1 MTKPTTLP
9 DIADYPARVTV
20 PLRYNDTDRQ
30 GHVNNAVFVTL
41 LETGRVR
48 LLYSGDKGLS
58 PPGTQFVI
66 ANLNLDYVAELDWRY
81 PTEVGSGIAKIGT
94 SSIQFSQMIVQEG
107 KVAEDH
113 AFIAAITHLTGD
125 GDRLLVMRQR
135 FCDPALLCAQG
146 AKVAE
151 GDTFELAIAHL
162 TGDGECLL
170 VMRQRFRH
178 LANAPQQYTAF
189 P

>member
-1 MTKPTTLP
+1 MRKPATLP
-9 DIADYPARVTV
+9 NIADYPARVTV

-94 SSIQFSQMIVQEG
+94 SSIRFSQMIVQEG
-107 KVAEDH
+107 KVAGRAETVIVLMDDKTRK
-113 AFIAAITHLTGD
+113 ATPIPDET
-125 GDRLLVMRQR
+125 R
-135 FCDPALLCAQG
+135 ALL
-146 AKVAE
+146 
-151 GDTFELAIAHL
+151 
-162 TGDGECLL
+162 
-170 VMRQRFRH
+170 RQFA
-178 LANAPQQYTAF
+178 LPGMVE
-189 P
+189 

>member
-94 SSIQFSQMIVQEG
+94 SSIRFSQMIVQEG
-107 KVAEDH
+107 KVAGRAETVIVLMDNETRK
-113 AFIAAITHLTGD
+113 ATPIPDET
-125 GDRLLVMRQR
+125 RSLLRR
-135 FCDPALLCAQG
+135 FALPG
-146 AKVAE
+146 MVE
-151 GDTFELAIAHL
+151 
-162 TGDGECLL
+162 
-170 VMRQRFRH
+170 
-178 LANAPQQYTAF
+178 
-189 P
+189 